1 MSKFTSGD
9 LVKIKPILSKYNL
22 SAWKHHEVHIGMVI
36 EEYLPT
42 WHSASPRCKVFTE
55 FGIFDFDNGRLIHTG
70 YADETVPAET
80 G

>member
-42 WHSASPRCKVFTE
+42 WRSASLRCKVFTE
-55 FGIFDFDNGRLIHTG
+55 FGIFDFDNGQLMHVRGT
-70 YADETVPAET
+70 DEVVSAET